1 MEPNPPRNDGHSN
14 PGDST
19 WRVPIDGRFHSPHTT
34 EIPDHGRIGSSSGP
48 WNIFSPSEK
57 INVPGIDQTQPLHQV
72 TTFSPPVGQF
82 VVNSMLQGAG
92 FVAAIAFGIYAVKSV
107 RVGNV
112 ANQYAG
118 QAAQQAAIA
127 NQLAL
132 LAVCLS
138 GDNTGVSRA
147 KVVLEYGK
155 DVTDTFSVR

>member
-1 MEPNPPRNDGHSN
+1 
-14 PGDST
+14 
-19 WRVPIDGRFHSPHTT
+19 
-34 EIPDHGRIGSSSGP
+34 
-48 WNIFSPSEK
+48 
-57 INVPGIDQTQPLHQV
+57 
-72 TTFSPPVGQF
+72 
-82 VVNSMLQGAG
+82 MLQGAG